1 MTGDP
6 ATATAAGMV
15 DCITVRL
22 LGPISIQIDDQ
33 EVRPGPKQRALLAIL
48 ALEAQRAVPASR
60 LVELLWREGPP
71 RNALGTL
78 RSHVAHLRRVLE
90 PRLGRRAAHSVLVTE
105 GAGYALRLPPEQ
117 VDVIQFR
124 RLVDAGLRALAGRD
138 AGAAVERLR
147 AALALWRGPAL
158 DDLAEEPFAV
168 GEATRFGELRR
179 NARRALVEAE
189 LGLGRH
195 AEMTA
200 ELSALI
206 AEAPSDEEL
215 RRQLAVALYRC
226 GRREEAVEVC
236 REGLRRLHEHGL
248 DSSMLQAV
256 QRGILQDA
264 PEMRWGGTAAG
275 VPDPSIRPFQL
286 PPDVAEFTGR
296 EHELAVLRALL
307 PGTAGGLESAVVI
320 SAIDGQPGIGKS
332 ALAIHLAHELA
343 PRFSDGVLYANLR
356 GVGPYRLKPLQVL
369 CEFLRSL
376 GMPDERLPT
385 ELDAAVAQFRSVLA
399 ARQVLVV
406 LDNAADAAQIRPLLP
421 TSARC
426 AALVT
431 SRTQLADLNGARPLT
446 LDLLGL
452 GEAVALLAWFAG
464 PDRVNEDPE
473 AAEAI
478 ARQCGLLPLALRIVG
493 ARLRA
498 RPGWPSRAMSAR
510 LADAHHRLD
519 ELQVGDLAV
528 RSSFLESYRALAAPD
543 ARLFRLLALLDGPD
557 ASADVAAALAGGSL
571 AGAKASLERLAG
583 AQLIETPAPGRYRF
597 HDLMRL
603 FAREQVAVEDPPAR
617 TAALE
622 RAVRWYLRRARDAD
636 VLLRPASLRDRQGD
650 GGIAFADRSAALAW
664 LEAELANLVAAARQ
678 AADQAPAPLAEVAWQ
693 LLVALRRF
701 LDLRRRWTEWQAVAQ
716 AALRAAQGSADQAAV
731 ALALKELGV
740 VHGQYERFH
749 EAANCF
755 EQALGIARQLGDRD
769 TEERIQNNLGL
780 AYAGQGRYQDAIRCF
795 RRSQWILRQA
805 GDRHGEGE
813 SLNNLA
819 EMYAKQYRYAEA
831 IRCYRRSLG
840 IFEQLG
846 DQEAKTLN
854 NLGLVYHKQG
864 RHREAIECFERVLPI
879 CRQLGDRWEEAAALW
894 RLGMAIAV
902 TRNPDAAQP
911 LWTQALGIFENLGAA
926 EAAEVRSLLATT
938 ASSS

>member
-1 MTGDP
+1 
-6 ATATAAGMV
+6 
-15 DCITVRL
+15 
-22 LGPISIQIDDQ
+22 
-33 EVRPGPKQRALLAIL
+33 
-48 ALEAQRAVPASR
+48 
-60 LVELLWREGPP
+60 
-71 RNALGTL
+71 
-78 RSHVAHLRRVLE
+78 
-90 PRLGRRAAHSVLVTE
+90 VTE

-117 VDVIQFR
+117 VDVVQFG
-124 RLVDAGLRALAGRD
+124 RLVDAGLRALAGGD

-168 GEATRFGELRR
+168 GEASRFGELRR
-179 NARRALVEAE
+179 TARRGLVEAE

-195 AEMTA
+195 TEMTA
-200 ELSALI
+200 ELSALV

-226 GRREEAVEVC
+226 GRCEEAVEVC

-248 DSSMLQAV
+248 DSSMLQAT
-256 QRGILQDA
+256 QRGILQGS

-275 VPDPSIRPFQL
+275 VPGPSIRPFQL

-296 EHELAVLRALL
+296 ERELAVLRALL
-307 PGTAGGLESAVVI
+307 PGTAGGFVPAVVI
-320 SAIDGQPGIGKS
+320 SAIDGRPGIGKS

-356 GVGPYRLKPLQVL
+356 GVGPHRLKPLPVL
-369 CEFLRSL
+369 REFLRSL
-376 GMPDERLPT
+376 GMLDERLPT
-385 ELDAAVAQFRSVLA
+385 ELDAAVAQYRSVLA
-399 ARQVLVV
+399 TRQVLVV
-406 LDNAADAAQIRPLLP
+406 LDNAADAAQVRPLLP
-421 TSARC
+421 AIARC
-426 AALVT
+426 AVLVT
-431 SRTQLADLNGARPLT
+431 SRTQLADLDGARPLT

-452 GEAVALLAWFAG
+452 GEAVALLGRFAG
-464 PDRVNEDPE
+464 PERVAEDPD

-478 ARQCGLLPLALRIVG
+478 ARQCGLLPLAVRIVG

-498 RPGWPSRAMSAR
+498 RPGWPLRAMSAR

-528 RSSFLESYRALAAPD
+528 RSSFLGSYRALPAPD

-557 ASADVAAALAGGSL
+557 ASADVAAALAEGSL
-571 AGAKASLERLAG
+571 AGAEVSLERLAG
-583 AQLIETPAPGRYRF
+583 AQLIETPVPGRYRF

-603 FAREQVAVEDPPAR
+603 FAREQVAVDEDPPAR

-622 RAVRWYLRRARDAD
+622 RALRWYLGRARGADA
-636 VLLRPASLRDRQGD
+636 LLRPASLRDGHGD
-650 GGIAFADRSAALAW
+650 GGVAFADRSAALAW
-664 LEAELANLVAAARQ
+664 LEAELANLVATAWQ
-678 AADQAPAPLAEVAWQ
+678 AADQAPAALAEVAWQ

-701 LDLRRRWTEWQAVAQ
+701 LDLCRRWTEWQALAQ

-749 EAANCF
+749 EAINCF

-795 RRSQWILRQA
+795 RRSLWILRQV

-819 EMYAKQYRYAEA
+819 EMYAKQHRYAEA
-831 IRCYRRSLG
+831 IRCYRRSLA

-846 DQEAKTLN
+846 DQEAKALN

-864 RHREAIECFERVLPI
+864 RHREAIECFERALPI
-879 CRQLGDRWEEAAALW
+879 CRHLGDRWEEAAALW

-902 TRNPDAAQP
+902 TRNPDAARP